1 VSKGPKTSTV
11 PDVTSL
17 DLGSA
22 EQTLHDSGFNA
33 RVLYQDTPDPN
44 SDGLVLAEDPPGGTQ
59 LKPGSPVTLT
69 VGRYT
74 AQQTTPTTTPAPPI
88 P

>member
-1 VSKGPKTSTV
+1 V

-22 EQTLHDSGFNA
+22 QQTLSDSGFGN
-33 RVLYQDTPDPN
+33 RVTFQDTTDPQN
-44 SDGLVLAEDPPGGTQ
+44 DGVVLSQLPSGGTQ
-59 LKPGSPVTLT
+59 LKPGSNVTLT

-74 AQQTTPTTTPAPPI
+74 AQQTTTTTDTTTAPP
-88 P
+88 PTP